1 MLQNYSELSD
11 LQPMTI
17 FVGAKEIEGE
27 FTNLR
32 VDRDSLGEG
41 RYAYDLQE
49 GEDGEFCA
57 LRGSVVVNHGGTFIT
72 NEEINLGPE
81 GCLELGEGLD
91 NDYSF

>member
-1 MLQNYSELSD
+1 MGE
-11 LQPMTI
+11 
-17 FVGAKEIEGE
+17 KEIEGE

-57 LRGSVVVNHGGTFIT
+57 LKESVIVNHGGTFIT
-72 NEEINLGPE
+72 NEEIDLGPE
-81 GCLELGEGLD
+81 GCLELGEDKD